1 MQETYEEFIQNI
13 LNTRGR
19 FACGDEYHERHH
31 IVPKSCGGGNEQKN
45 LIDLYAREHFEAH
58 RLLALENPN
67 NEKLVYAWWCM
78 TAQKNEHTKERYIVD
93 EKEYEEAKLTYIN
106 MLSGRMSGSDN
117 PMYGISPRE
126 RMDDETYINWLA
138 KITEKSRGENNPMYG
153 KHHSK
158 ETKEKIKEKLTGNMV
173 GEKNPFFGKQH
184 SEETKAYLREINL
197 GKKMS
202 QESKELMSK
211 SHVGK
216 NNPKAHPLYCYELN
230 EFFWGAIDVK
240 SKYENIPITNIPL
253 SCKNSNRT
261 CGIHPITGE
270 RLNWRYATKEEYENY
285 IERKGNDINGTMEEE

>member
-93 EKEYEEAKLTYIN
+93 EEEYEEAKLTYIN